1 MIFLFNFK
9 IMKRIYQ
16 NNMRTIILFIIFP
29 FTLLTA
35 NAQWIQQ
42 VSGTTD
48 QLLRVKF
55 LNRYTG
61 WTCGYNGRMLKTTNG
76 GVNWIIQN
84 TGISG
89 ITLRSLNVVDSNI
102 LYSVGLQRTIIKSTN
117 GGYNWIILNDGQMG
131 SSSYWGSYFINASTG
146 WICSNSQKILK
157 TTNGGISFDSV
168 YIPTT
173 FMYDVYF
180 RNPLEG
186 LACGEGASIFKTT
199 NGGLNWN
206 SIYVPYGGALV
217 GFFNFSFI
225 NNNTGF
231 VIGDGN
237 RRLFK
242 TTDFGLTWDS
252 TGSAPGYKSSYF
264 VFFRNALTGWT
275 GGSSAFLY
283 KTTNAGYNWYPENI
297 SHFGTGFFGGAYFYN
312 DTIGWAVGAPG
323 KILYTESG
331 GQIMQII
338 NYDEQIS
345 NGFELYQNYPNPFN
359 QQTKIK
365 YNIIKNDKYKLE
377 IYDILGKK
385 VDEIFNKS
393 YKVGNYEINYNAGN
407 LSSGIYIYKL
417 SSVNNFLTK
426 KLLLIK

>member
-1 MIFLFNFK
+1 MKK
-9 IMKRIYQ
+9 IV
-16 NNMRTIILFIIFP
+16 IILLFYHF
-29 FTLLTA
+29 FSTTV
-35 NAQWIQQ
+35 NSQWVQQ

-55 LNRYTG
+55 INRYTG

-76 GVNWIIQN
+76 GVNWVIQN

-89 ITLRSLNVVDSNI
+89 NTLNSLNVIDSNI
-102 LYSVGLQRTIIKSTN
+102 LYSVGLERTIIKTTN
-117 GGYNWIILNDGQMG
+117 GGNNWIILNDGQFG
-131 SSSYWGSYFINASTG
+131 SSSYWGSFLINENTG

-186 LACGEGASIFKTT
+186 LACGEGASIYKTT

-217 GFFNFSFI
+217 RFFNFSFI
-225 NNNTGF
+225 NNSTGY

-242 TTDFGLTWDS
+242 TTNFGSSWDS
-252 TGSAPGYKSSYF
+252 MGSAPGFKTSYF
-264 VFFRNALTGWT
+264 VFFKNELTGWT
-275 GGSSAFLY
+275 GGSSAFLC
-283 KTTNAGYNWYPENI
+283 KTTNGGYNWYYENI
-297 SHFGTGFFGGAYFYN
+297 AQFGTGFFGGAYFYN
-312 DTIGWAVGAPG
+312 DTIGWTVGAPG
-323 KILYTESG
+323 KILYTETG
-331 GQIMQII
+331 GQITQII
-338 NYDEQIS
+338 NNNKQIT

-359 QQTKIK
+359 PVTNIK
-365 YNIIKNDKYKLE
+365 YDLPKDVFVTIK
-377 IYDILGKK
+377 IYDLLGR
-385 VDEIFNKS
+385 EIKTLVNEFKSAGSHIVTFNGS
-393 YKVGNYEINYNAGN
+393 ELA
-407 LSSGIYIYKL
+407 SGVYFYRL
-417 SSVNNFLTK
+417 VTDRFTDTK
-426 KLLLIK
+426 KMVVLK

>member
-1 MIFLFNFK
+1 LIKKLVVILLFYHFFL
-9 IMKRIYQ
+9 
-16 NNMRTIILFIIFP
+16 
-29 FTLLTA
+29 A
-35 NAQWIQQ
+35 AVSAQWIQQ

-55 LNRYTG
+55 INRYTG

-76 GVNWIIQN
+76 GINWNIQN

-102 LYSVGLQRTIIKSTN
+102 LYSVGLQRTIIKTTN
-117 GGYNWIILNDGQMG
+117 GGNNWIILNDGQMG

-180 RNPLEG
+180 INPLEG
-186 LACGEGASIFKTT
+186 LACGQGASMYKTT
-199 NGGLNWN
+199 NGGLNW
-206 SIYVPYGGALV
+206 SFITVPTGGALAD
-217 GFFNFSFI
+217 FYNFSFI
-225 NNNTGF
+225 NYNTGF

-242 TTDFGLTWDS
+242 TTNFGLTWDS
-252 TGSAPGYKSSYF
+252 TGSAPGYEFSYF

-275 GGSSAFLY
+275 GGSSAFLH
-283 KTTNAGYNWYPENI
+283 KTTNGGYNWYHENI
-297 SHFGTGFFGGAYFYN
+297 SHFGTGFFGGVYFYN

-323 KILYTESG
+323 KILYTETG
-331 GQIMQII
+331 GQITQII
-338 NYDEQIS
+338 NTKEQIS
-345 NGFELYQNYPNPFN
+345 NSFELYQNYPNPFN
-359 QQTKIK
+359 PNTNIK
-365 YNIIKNDKYKLE
+365 YQIALRGGSSTNNKFITLKIFDLLGRE
-377 IYDILGKK
+377 VAILVNEFQKTGT
-385 VDEIFNKS
+385 
-393 YKVGNYEINYNAGN
+393 YEVVFDASG
-407 LSSGIYIYKL
+407 LTSGIYFYKL
-417 SSVNNFLTK
+417 TCGDFSETK
-426 KLLLIK
+426 RMLLIK